1 MSFTQT
7 TVTIFGGTGF
17 VGKQIVRELANL
29 GMRIKVA
36 TRIPERAY
44 ELRPCG
50 VVGQVVPVSCDYND
64 SASIG
69 NAVKGSDY
77 VVNCIGILYKKRKND
92 FKRVHIQ
99 IPDMIARACA
109 QHDVKRFV
117 QISALGVD
125 IGKSRYAKT
134 KLEGEQAI
142 RRSFKNAVILRP
154 SVIFG
159 PDDEFFNMFAR
170 MAQVLPALPLIGG
183 GKTKFQPVYVGDVAD
198 AVVKALQIPSADK
211 ASPIGKTY
219 ELGGPEILT
228 FKDIYARLFENIGY
242 KKPLIPL
249 PWSLARIKGTF
260 LSLLPKPPLTG
271 DQVVSLKTDN
281 IVSEDALK
289 LKDLGITATGMQ
301 LILPQYLKYYRP
313 GSHYSESKEAL

>member
-44 ELRPCG
+44 DLRPCG
-50 VVGQVVPVSCDYND
+50 VVGQIVPVSCDYND
-64 SASIG
+64 PASIG
-69 NAVKGSDY
+69 HAIKGSEY
-77 VVNCIGILYKKRKND
+77 VINCIGILYKKRKND

-109 QHDVKRFV
+109 QHDVQRFV
-117 QISALGVD
+117 HISALGVD
-125 IGKSRYAKT
+125 TGKSRYAKT
-134 KLEGEQAI
+134 KAEGEDAI
-142 RRSFKNAVILRP
+142 RRSFKNSIILRP

-170 MAQVLPALPLIGG
+170 MAQILPALPLIGG

-198 AVVKALQIPSADK
+198 AVVKALQIPATDK
-211 ASPIGKTY
+211 SSPLGKTY
-219 ELGGPEILT
+219 ELGGPEVLS
-228 FKDIYARLFENIGY
+228 FKAIYERLFDYIGY
-242 KKPLIPL
+242 RKQLIPL
-249 PWSLARIKGTF
+249 PWPLARLKGAF
-260 LSLLPKPPLTG
+260 LSLLPNPPLTG

-281 IVSEDALK
+281 IVGEDALTF
-289 LKDLGITATGMQ
+289 KDLGITPTGMQ

-313 GSHYSESKEAL
+313 GSHYSENKEAS